1 LRLRAEPRGLSTA
14 ALAFSRARQGER
26 ILKLNISIE
35 QSELPEPPDDERAF
49 APDAS
54 DTPYAEYDARYGD
67 LPAHELTAKTRRA
80 RAVTGRRRAELK
92 AGLGD
97 TRKDDEIIFTF
108 KAARFEEEWLVG
120 YLKTFYD
127 DQLIT
132 DVLHEVKGGKEA
144 TVYCCKAHPRTGT
157 DLLAVKVYRPRKLR
171 NLRNDALYREGRDVL
186 DEEGK
191 AVYTTREQRALA
203 KKTRFGQELRHGS
216 WLGHEYETLRSLHAA
231 GADVPRPV
239 AQSDNAILMEYVG
252 AEGDPAP
259 PLHRV
264 RLEPAEARAMFRR
277 LLRNISLMLAN
288 ERIHGDL
295 SAYNVLVWNG
305 DVRII
310 DFPQS
315 VSPHQNPS
323 AYAIFARDVERICQ
337 YFARYGIHADAPS
350 LAQQIWKEQLVTDI

>member
-1 LRLRAEPRGLSTA
+1 M
-14 ALAFSRARQGER
+14 
-26 ILKLNISIE
+26 NISIE
-35 QSELPEPPDDERAF
+35 QSELPERPDDDRTV

-54 DTPYAEYDARYGD
+54 DGPYAEYDARYGD

-97 TRKDDEIIFTF
+97 TRKDNEIVFTF

-186 DEEGK
+186 NEEGK

-264 RLEPAEARAMFRR
+264 RLEPDEARAMFRR

-305 DVRII
+305 DLRII

-323 AYAIFARDVERICQ
+323 AYALFARDVERICQ

-350 LAQQIWKEQLVTDI
+350 LARQIWTEHLATGG